1 MAGGFGKFERGR
13 GRKWLIRR
21 LRCSERRLQSTVAM
35 NLLRMFAVLTACL
48 TAAACGGAQCLAL
61 CVSSAELT
69 LVDGS
74 GAAVTPGS
82 GSITIGSATE
92 AFDCTKGSNGQQP
105 DGGTLSRVAC
115 AGNKLKIEMQDGE
128 ATQVTLSVTQAGGGK
143 AFSGSVALSYT
154 ESGQEVCGTKCRVAA
169 HNVTLQ

>member
-1 MAGGFGKFERGR
+1 
-13 GRKWLIRR
+13 
-21 LRCSERRLQSTVAM
+21 M
-35 NLLRMFAVLTACL
+35 NLFRMFAVLAAC
-48 TAAACGGAQCLAL
+48 AVSAACGGAQCLAL

-105 DGGTLSRVAC
+105 DGGMLSRVSC
-115 AGNKLKIEMQDGE
+115 AGNKLKIQMLDGE
-128 ATQVTLSVTQAGGGK
+128 PAQVTLSVTQAAGTK
-143 AFSGSVALSYT
+143 AFSGNVALTYA